1 MARYIL
7 RRVLLALPALFG
19 LVILTFV
26 LSRVVPGD
34 AAATLAGDA
43 ATPAQIAD
51 IRARYGLDRPIM
63 EQAVIHMRQVLTGD
77 FGRSIFSG
85 RPVAEEIIQR
95 LPATLELTFAALFLA
110 TVLGIPLGLL
120 AALDHN
126 GPVDHLVRLLSV
138 GGLAIASFWLAIMLQ
153 LVFSMDLDIL
163 PLRGRLDVALG
174 QPPRVT
180 GTMLIDSLLA
190 GRPEALMRGTD
201 VCLAVPQ
208 LILALAR
215 GQLIAPGIGAA
226 MVALA
231 LPGLATI
238 ARFTRSGVLETL
250 QKDFVLYA
258 RAAGYGRVRLATVY
272 VLRNAV
278 NVTVTQIGLLFGAL
292 ISGAVAVEAVFDWP
306 GLGTY
311 AVQAI
316 LSADYKAL
324 LAVTLVV
331 GVVYAVVNV
340 AVDVVQALIDPR
352 VAEEHR

>member
-63 EQAVIHMRQVLTGD
+63 EQAVIHVRQVLTGD

-85 RPVAEEIIQR
+85 RPVAEEIMQR
-95 LPATLELTFAALFLA
+95 LPATLELTFVALFLA
-110 TVLGIPLGLL
+110 AMIGIPLGLL

-153 LVFSMDLDIL
+153 LVFSMDLDVL
-163 PLRGRLDVALG
+163 PLRGRMDVALG
-174 QPPRVT
+174 QPARVT
-180 GTMLIDSLLA
+180 GSMLIDSLLA
-190 GRPEALMRGTD
+190 GRPDMFVDACRHL
-201 VCLAVPQ
+201 VLPAVT
-208 LILALAR
+208 
-215 GQLIAPGIGAA
+215 
-226 MVALA
+226 LA

-258 RAAGYGRVRLATVY
+258 RAAGYGRVRLAAIY

>member
-1 MARYIL
+1 MARYVL
-7 RRVLLALPALFG
+7 RRLLLTLPALLG
-19 LVILTFV
+19 LVLLTFV

-34 AAATLAGDA
+34 PAAALAGDA
-43 ATPAQIAD
+43 ATPAQIAE
-51 IRARYGLDRPIM
+51 IRAQYGLDRPIL
-63 EQAVIHMRQVLTGD
+63 EQAVIHVRQVLTGD
-77 FGRSIFSG
+77 FGRSVFSG
-85 RPVAEEIIQR
+85 RPVSEEILQR
-95 LPATLELTFAALFLA
+95 LPATLELTFVALLLA
-110 TVLGIPLGLL
+110 TVLGIPLGLV

-138 GGLAIASFWLAIMLQ
+138 GGLAIAGFWLAIMLQ
-153 LVFSMDLDIL
+153 LVFAMDLDLL
-163 PLRGRLDVALG
+163 PLRGRIDVALG
-174 QPPRVT
+174 APPTVT
-180 GTMLIDSLLA
+180 GLMLVDALLA
-190 GRPEALMRGTD
+190 GRWDQFVSACRHLLLPAITLS
-201 VCLAVPQ
+201 
-208 LILALAR
+208 
-215 GQLIAPGIGAA
+215 
-226 MVALA
+226 

-258 RAAGYGRVRLATVY
+258 RAAGYGRVRLAAIY

-278 NVTVTQIGLLFGAL
+278 TVTVTQIGLLFGAL

-340 AVDVVQALIDPR
+340 VVDVAQALIDPR
-352 VAEEHR
+352 VAEQDR

>member
-7 RRVLLALPALFG
+7 RRVLLALPALLG

-63 EQAVIHMRQVLTGD
+63 EQAVIHVRQVLTGD

-85 RPVAEEIIQR
+85 RPVAAEIMQR
-95 LPATLELTFAALFLA
+95 LPATLELTFVALFLA
-110 TVLGIPLGLL
+110 TMLGIPLGLL

-126 GPVDHLVRLLSV
+126 GPIDHLVRLLSV

-163 PLRGRLDVALG
+163 PLRGRMDVALG

-180 GTMLIDSLLA
+180 GTMLIDSLIA
-190 GRPEALMRGTD
+190 GRLDMVFDACRHLVLP
-201 VCLAVPQ
+201 AVT
-208 LILALAR
+208 
-215 GQLIAPGIGAA
+215 
-226 MVALA
+226 LA

-258 RAAGYGRVRLATVY
+258 RAAGYGRVRLAAIY

>member
-7 RRVLLALPALFG
+7 RRILLALPALFG

-34 AAATLAGDA
+34 PAATLAGDA

-51 IRARYGLDRPIM
+51 IRARYGLDRPIL
-63 EQAVIHMRQVLTGD
+63 EQAAIHVHQVLTGD
-77 FGRSIFSG
+77 FGRSVFSG
-85 RPVAEEIIQR
+85 RPVAEEITQR

-126 GPVDHLVRLLSV
+126 GPVDHLVRVLSV

-153 LVFSMDLDIL
+153 LYFSMDLDIL
-163 PLRGRLDVALG
+163 PLRGRIDVALG
-174 QPPRVT
+174 LPPRIT
-180 GTMLIDSLLA
+180 GSVLIDSLLA
-190 GRPEALMRGTD
+190 GRLDMFVSACRHLVLP
-201 VCLAVPQ
+201 AVT
-208 LILALAR
+208 
-215 GQLIAPGIGAA
+215 
-226 MVALA
+226 LA

-250 QKDFVLYA
+250 QKDFVLYE
-258 RAAGYGRVRLATVY
+258 RAAGYGRFRLAAIY

-340 AVDVVQALIDPR
+340 LVDVVQAMIDPR
-352 VAEEHR
+352 VAEDHR

>member
-1 MARYIL
+1 MTRYVL
-7 RRVLLALPALFG
+7 RRLLLTLPALLG
-19 LVILTFV
+19 LVLLTFV

-34 AAATLAGDA
+34 PAAALAGDA
-43 ATPAQIAD
+43 ATPAQIAE
-51 IRARYGLDRPIM
+51 IRAQYGLDRPIL
-63 EQAVIHMRQVLTGD
+63 EQAVIHVRQVLTGD
-77 FGRSIFSG
+77 FGRSVFSG
-85 RPVAEEIIQR
+85 RPVSEEILQR
-95 LPATLELTFAALFLA
+95 LPATLELTFVALLLA
-110 TVLGIPLGLL
+110 TVLGIPLGLV

-138 GGLAIASFWLAIMLQ
+138 GGLAIAGFWLAIMLQ
-153 LVFSMDLDIL
+153 LVFAMDLDLL
-163 PLRGRLDVALG
+163 PLRGRIDVALG
-174 QPPRVT
+174 APPTVT
-180 GTMLIDSLLA
+180 GLMLVDTLLA
-190 GRPEALMRGTD
+190 GRWDQFVSACRHLLLPAITLS
-201 VCLAVPQ
+201 
-208 LILALAR
+208 
-215 GQLIAPGIGAA
+215 
-226 MVALA
+226 

-258 RAAGYGRVRLATVY
+258 RAAGYGRVRLAAIY

-278 NVTVTQIGLLFGAL
+278 TVTVTQIGLLFGAL

-340 AVDVVQALIDPR
+340 VVDVAQALIDPR
-352 VAEEHR
+352 VAEQDR